1 MNVVKEISAD
11 VGVLKACEAV
21 GLSRSTYYR
30 TLSRVKPVQETR
42 SKHFRALSEQE
53 EKEVLGCL
61 NSERFVDKSP
71 AEVYATN
78 LDEGNYQCSLST
90 MYRILRKHKQVR
102 ERRNQLQHPNYKKP
116 ELLAE
121 KPNQVWSWDI
131 TKLLG
136 PQTWTYYY
144 LYVIMDIYSRYVV
157 GWMVAHRENSSLAQS
172 LIRYTCKKQN
182 IQPGQLTVHADRGSS
197 MTSKVVGCLLADL
210 GITKTHSRPHVSNDN
225 PFSESQF
232 KTMKYRPE
240 FPNKFGSIQDAR
252 TFCINFFKWYNW
264 EHYHSG
270 IALMRPGVLHYGLEK
285 SVIEHRQIV
294 LKTAYEKHSERFVKK
309 FPTPPQVP
317 DAVWINPPEKS
328 LKGG

>member
-1 MNVVKEISAD
+1 MNVAKELSEE
-11 VGVLKACEAV
+11 VGVLSACEAL
-21 GLSRSTYYR
+21 GLSRATYYR
-30 TLSRVKPVQETR
+30 KLAPVMPVDETK

-53 EKEVLGCL
+53 EKDVLDCL

-71 AEVYATN
+71 GEVYATI
-78 LDEGNYQCSLST
+78 LDEGNYLCSLST
-90 MYRILRKHKQVR
+90 MYRILRKHNQVR

-136 PQTWTYYY
+136 PQKWTYFY
-144 LYVIMDIYSRYVV
+144 LYVIIDIYSRYVV
-157 GWMVAHRENSSLAQS
+157 GWMVAHAENSILAQN
-172 LIRYTCKKQN
+172 LIQDTSKKQN
-182 IQPGQLTVHADRGSS
+182 IQSGQLTVHADRGSS
-197 MTSKVVGCLLADL
+197 MTSKAVGLLLADL

-240 FPNKFGSIQDAR
+240 FPDRFGSIQDAR
-252 TFCINFFKWYNW
+252 AFCNNFFKWYNW

-270 IALMRPGVLHYGLEK
+270 IGLMIPGVVHYGQEK
-285 SVIEHRQIV
+285 SVIEKRQIV
-294 LKTAYEKHSERFVKK
+294 LNTVYKKHPERFVKK
-309 FPTPPQVP
+309 FPTPQEVP
-317 DAVWINPPEKS
+317 AAVWINPPEKL